1 MVRHENSASFRLA
14 LFPPGGC
21 PVRAAGLCQRADGM
35 STPQQDF
42 QKFLDLQRS
51 DYARALPEKMA
62 QVHALWRA
70 VTADG
75 EAAQPLTEL
84 ERLVHTLAGTAGTL
98 GFHEVGRAAKALEL
112 LLQQVGP
119 AGPALAPAQRS
130 AIGLTIAA
138 LQASLPPVN

>member
-1 MVRHENSASFRLA
+1 MVRHENSASSRLA
-14 LFPPGGC
+14 LSSPGGC

-70 VTADG
+70 VTAGG
-75 EAAQPLTEL
+75 EATLLTEL
-84 ERLVHTLAGTAGTL
+84 ERLVHALAGTAGTL

-119 AGPALAPAQRS
+119 TGPALAQRS

>member
-1 MVRHENSASFRLA
+1 MVRHENPASSRLA
-14 LFPPGGC
+14 LSPFGG
-21 PVRAAGLCQRADGM
+21 GLRQRAGGM

-70 VTADG
+70 VTSGG
-75 EAAQPLTEL
+75 EAPPLTEL

>member
-1 MVRHENSASFRLA
+1 
-14 LFPPGGC
+14 
-21 PVRAAGLCQRADGM
+21 M

-51 DYARALPEKMA
+51 DYARALPEKMT

-70 VTADG
+70 VTSGG
-75 EAAQPLTEL
+75 EAPPLTEL

-119 AGPALAPAQRS
+119 AGPAGPALAPAQRS